1 MRRRLLLAALVTGL
15 TVLAASGQLAGAQS
29 VERIQIADAARQQ
42 HGLPPELVVELSS
55 PADYDRQSVSGDSGR
70 WTGPRYE
77 ERGNPANS
85 GFASLDWRVRFDE
98 REGDAEAVTFANVLH
113 PAWERDQRGPFSVPH
128 RVGTRLVGTI
138 LGYYVILT
146 PGGTNDARFEG
157 VIAFPLDKNL
167 HAVAHFEALDPP
179 NNSFVVKGTSA
190 ASSWN
195 RGQVLLSLA
204 SISLQG
210 ILPPKIVAARPYQR
224 GRFVRGKVVDR
235 FLDAVI
241 GAPVSLERRSG
252 GGWAKVAGTKTNGRG
267 FYTVRAR
274 GRGTYRVTV
283 RVSGFTAMSKALR
296 AGR

>member
-1 MRRRLLLAALVTGL
+1 MRRRLLLVALVTGL
-15 TVLAASGQLAGAQS
+15 TVLAAWGQLAGAQS

-42 HGLPPELVVELSS
+42 HGLPAELVVELSS
-55 PADYDRQSVSGDSGR
+55 PADYERQSVSGDSGR

-113 PAWERDQRGPFSVPH
+113 PGWERDQRGLFSVPH
-128 RVGTRLVGTI
+128 RVGTKVVGTI

-146 PGGTNDARFEG
+146 PGGPDDARFEG
-157 VIAFPLDKNL
+157 VIGFPLDKNL

-179 NNSFVVKGTSA
+179 NNSFVVKGSSA

-210 ILPPKIVAARPYQR
+210 NLPAKIVAARPYQR

-235 FLDAVI
+235 FLDAVL

-252 GGWAKVAGTKTNGRG
+252 GGWAKVAGTRTNGRG

-283 RVSGFTAMSKALR
+283 RVSGFTAMSKAIR

>member
-1 MRRRLLLAALVTGL
+1 MRRRLLLVALVTGL

-42 HGLPPELVVELSS
+42 HGLPAELVIELSS
-55 PADYDRQSVSGDSGR
+55 PAAYERQSVSGDSGR

-113 PAWERDQRGPFSVPH
+113 PNWERDQRGAFSVPH
-128 RVGTRLVGTI
+128 RVGTKVVGTI

-146 PGGTNDARFEG
+146 PGGTSDARFEG
-157 VIAFPLDKNL
+157 VISFPLDTNL
-167 HAVAHFEALDPP
+167 HAVAHFEALEPP
-179 NNSFVVKGTSA
+179 SNSFVVGTSA

-210 ILPPKIVAARPYQR
+210 NLPAKIVAARPYQR
-224 GRFVRGKVVDR
+224 GRYVRGKVVDR
-235 FLDAVI
+235 FLDAVL

-252 GGWAKVAGTKTNGRG
+252 GGWVRVAGTKTNGRG

-274 GRGTYRVTV
+274 GRGIYRVTV
-283 RVSGFTAMSKALR
+283 RVSGFTAMSKTLR

>member
-1 MRRRLLLAALVTGL
+1 MRRRLLLVALVTGL

-42 HGLPPELVVELSS
+42 HGLPAELVIELSS
-55 PADYDRQSVSGDSGR
+55 PVAYERQSVSGDSGR

-85 GFASLDWRVRFDE
+85 GFSSLDWRVRFDE
-98 REGDAEAVTFANVLH
+98 RGGDAEAVTFANVLH
-113 PAWERDQRGPFSVPH
+113 PNWERDQRGAFSVPH
-128 RVGTRLVGTI
+128 RVGTKVVGTI

-146 PGGTNDARFEG
+146 PGGTSDARFEG
-157 VIAFPLDKNL
+157 VISFPLDTNL
-167 HAVAHFEALDPP
+167 HAVAHFEALEPP
-179 NNSFVVKGTSA
+179 NNSFVVGTSA

-210 ILPPKIVAARPYQR
+210 NLPAKIVAARPYQR
-224 GRFVRGKVVDR
+224 GRYVRGKVVDR
-235 FLDAVI
+235 FLDAVL

-252 GGWAKVAGTKTNGRG
+252 GGWVRVAGTKTNGRG

-283 RVSGFTAMSKALR
+283 RVSGFTAMSKTLR